1 MEAILLLKNG
11 LDIQPLQEMIEKYPL
26 NLDFSIIITDDFS
39 NKNLKRLSTLH
50 TQRNHNTPFLFFEK
64 DSLILAMVTE
74 QDVIKSSLN
83 WQSLQKRIVSAGKN
97 NELIL
102 KACKLNK
109 EMSVIDGTAG
119 FGQDGLILASTGA
132 SVNLIEQNP
141 ILFLMLIFEQQKMS
155 QNPNWQ
161 KLMARITIVF
171 GDSNEIIKQ
180 MLKHDLIYFDPMF
193 PNDSYKGAVNKNM
206 QVLHQF
212 INPPSFNDEIVL
224 FETAMANCDKLIIKR
239 PLSAPNFAGKLPI
252 QSVNNEVIR
261 FDVYM
266 ENN

>member
-1 MEAILLLKNG
+1 MNAYFLSINNDETILNELIKQYQLPLDLNVIKIEEINNKTLKKLTLKNQ
-11 LDIQPLQEMIEKYPL
+11 LPI
-26 NLDFSIIITDDFS
+26 
-39 NKNLKRLSTLH
+39 
-50 TQRNHNTPFLFFEK
+50 LFFDK
-64 DSLILAMVTE
+64 QSLILAKLIDNE
-74 QDVIKSSLN
+74 LIKTSLN
-83 WQSLQKRIVSAGKN
+83 WQSLQKRIVSAGKA

-119 FGQDGLILASTGA
+119 FGIDGLILASTGA
-132 SVNLIEQNP
+132 RVTFIEQNP

-180 MLKHDLIYFDPMF
+180 KPKHDLIYLDPMF
-193 PNDSYKGAVNKNM
+193 PNDSYKGSVNKNM
-206 QVLHQF
+206 QVLHEF
-212 INPPSFNDEIVL
+212 ITPPSFNDEMTL